1 MGADAPNPN
10 GKSGALLT
18 LYRSWKTDVSEAE
31 RLEFPIRETRIDKYT
46 RSDFVGAWDEKSFAI
61 RVRAKDVDKLRQI
74 YDAAVRKNLAIW
86 LGGGGVFLNAGL
98 ALMIAD
104 RVPVVHCKTMME
116 NDLDRAALKTAAQKT
131 GIEEYLT
138 KAKKKWF
145 ALSPKW
151 SGEIKSTVNGEIN
164 TQFDVIFWLNPMDQH
179 TNNAGWWTVEQL
191 MQWGEGKGP
200 VVERSKK

>member
-1 MGADAPNPN
+1 
-10 GKSGALLT
+10 
-18 LYRSWKTDVSEAE
+18 
-31 RLEFPIRETRIDKYT
+31 
-46 RSDFVGAWDEKSFAI
+46 
-61 RVRAKDVDKLRQI
+61 
-74 YDAAVRKNLAIW
+74 
-86 LGGGGVFLNAGL
+86 
-98 ALMIAD
+98 
-104 RVPVVHCKTMME
+104 
-116 NDLDRAALKTAAQKT
+116 
-131 GIEEYLT
+131 LT